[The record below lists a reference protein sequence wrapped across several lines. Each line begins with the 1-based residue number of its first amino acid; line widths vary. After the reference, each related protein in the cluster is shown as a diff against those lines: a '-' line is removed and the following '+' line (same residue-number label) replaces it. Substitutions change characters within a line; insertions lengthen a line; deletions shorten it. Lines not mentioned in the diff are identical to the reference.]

1 MESQSQ
7 TDFLMQVTHGE
18 SLMCHHKE
26 RHELNCESITQKP
39 RCSLW
44 DTRDFSWEMDWTFG
58 FIILNLKVKQDE
70 KGKILSFIHITSMQV
85 FKINLNYAND
95 SLFLTKK
102 YICGS
107 SDHVLR
113 VWYGHSWKITKLST
127 LNASLRLH
135 DLCPHIECFL
145 LVNHLH
151 KNCVLSY
158 AVWKP
163 PQKKATK
170 TCSTMWTPKHKW
182 TVYKSDMA
190 QCTKTKYISGISH
203 MASWRVQYSLSNLT
217 FHFVT
222 KKKKKKWYHKDKCA
236 NWSSIKLLA
245 SRI

>member
-1 MESQSQ
+1 M
-7 TDFLMQVTHGE
+7 
-18 SLMCHHKE
+18 
-26 RHELNCESITQKP
+26 
-39 RCSLW
+39 
-44 DTRDFSWEMDWTFG
+44 
-58 FIILNLKVKQDE
+58 
-70 KGKILSFIHITSMQV
+70 
-85 FKINLNYAND
+85 
-95 SLFLTKK
+95 FLTKN

-158 AVWKP
+158 AVWKT

-170 TCSTMWTPKHKW
+170 TCSTMWTPQHKW
-182 TVYKSDMA
+182 TAYKSDMA
-190 QCTKTKYISGISH
+190 QCTKTKYNSGISH

-217 FHFVT
+217 FHLVT
-222 KKKKKKWYHKDKCA
+222 KKKKMISQRQMCKLIQHKVACLKYLIFTLYL
-236 NWSSIKLLA
+236 NPSSFLSAGCLCL
-245 SRI
+245 STLCLPW

>member
-163 PQKKATK
+163 PRKKRQRHAAQCGLLNTNERSIKVIWHSVPRPNIIQASHIWLLGESSTVCPTSLFISSPKNKNKNDITK
-170 TCSTMWTPKHKW
+170 TN
-182 TVYKSDMA
+182 
-190 QCTKTKYISGISH
+190 
-203 MASWRVQYSLSNLT
+203 VQT
-217 FHFVT
+217 
-222 KKKKKKWYHKDKCA
+222 DPA
-236 NWSSIKLLA
+236 
-245 SRI
+245 